1 MAPALPAPLA
11 QMAPAPTTNP
21 AEDADINTQINYI
34 KKLLQKGRRFL
45 IVPLDEDDDDDDK
58 EEEAAEEDPL
68 DTEESHFTTEG
79 DIPDKVVGQ
88 IFVKTLS
95 GKTITVNDVTTKT
108 KIIDI
113 KNAIEEKDG
122 LPVTFQRL
130 CYQSKKVK
138 NNHTV
143 GFYGIQKEHE
153 LHLMGRL
160 RGGGRRAASG
170 ASRASAN
177 RKYKD
182 EVCNPFQVSDIERTT
197 KNEATLFEQVFNDCV
212 AVFTVQKVD
221 SLNEL
226 SKLTSAKIT
235 EVTNYFATDKTRN
248 AEKILKIASETIAS
262 TQMRKVASLI
272 ASANAT
278 YDQCFASDVW
288 ERATVDDNFDPA
300 EFRCLLRL
308 AEMKAK
314 AIRV

>member
-1 MAPALPAPLA
+1 
-11 QMAPAPTTNP
+11 
-21 AEDADINTQINYI
+21 
-34 KKLLQKGRRFL
+34 
-45 IVPLDEDDDDDDK
+45 
-58 EEEAAEEDPL
+58 
-68 DTEESHFTTEG
+68 
-79 DIPDKVVGQ
+79 
-88 IFVKTLS
+88 
-95 GKTITVNDVTTKT
+95 VNDVTTKT

-122 LPVTFQRL
+122 LPVKFQRL

-160 RGGGRRAASG
+160 RGGGKRAAFG
-170 ASRASAN
+170 ASRASAS

-226 SKLTSAKIT
+226 SKA
-235 EVTNYFATDKTRN
+235 
-248 AEKILKIASETIAS
+248 
-262 TQMRKVASLI
+262 
-272 ASANAT
+272 
-278 YDQCFASDVW
+278 DVS
-288 ERATVDDNFDPA
+288 
-300 EFRCLLRL
+300 
-308 AEMKAK
+308 KYY
-314 AIRV
+314 

>member
-1 MAPALPAPLA
+1 M
-11 QMAPAPTTNP
+11 
-21 AEDADINTQINYI
+21 
-34 KKLLQKGRRFL
+34 
-45 IVPLDEDDDDDDK
+45 
-58 EEEAAEEDPL
+58 
-68 DTEESHFTTEG
+68 
-79 DIPDKVVGQ
+79 
-88 IFVKTLS
+88 
-95 GKTITVNDVTTKT
+95 NDVTTKT

-122 LPVTFQRL
+122 LPVKFQRL
-130 CYQSKKVK
+130 CYQNKKVK
-138 NNHTV
+138 NNHTI
-143 GFYGIQKEHE
+143 GFYGIQKEHG
-153 LHLMGRL
+153 LRLMGRL
-160 RGGGRRAASG
+160 RGGGKRAASG

-182 EVCNPFQVSDIERTT
+182 EVRNPFQVSDIEKTT
-197 KNEATLFEQVFNDCV
+197 KNEAALFEQVFNDCV

-235 EVTNYFATDKTRN
+235 EVTKYFATDKTRN

>member
-1 MAPALPAPLA
+1 
-11 QMAPAPTTNP
+11 
-21 AEDADINTQINYI
+21 
-34 KKLLQKGRRFL
+34 
-45 IVPLDEDDDDDDK
+45 
-58 EEEAAEEDPL
+58 
-68 DTEESHFTTEG
+68 
-79 DIPDKVVGQ
+79 
-88 IFVKTLS
+88 
-95 GKTITVNDVTTKT
+95 VNDITTKT

-113 KNAIEEKDG
+113 KHIIEKKDG
-122 LPVTFQRL
+122 LPVRFQRL
-130 CYQSKKVK
+130 KYQGKKLK
-138 NNHTV
+138 DNHTV
-143 GFYGIQKEHE
+143 GYYGIQKEHE
-153 LHLMGRL
+153 LHLVGRL
-160 RGGGRRAASG
+160 RGGGKRAASG
-170 ASRASAN
+170 ASRALAN

-235 EVTNYFATDKTRN
+235 EVTKYFATDKTRN
-248 AEKILKIASETIAS
+248 AENNLTIASETIAS
-262 TQMRKVASLI
+262 TPMRKVASLI